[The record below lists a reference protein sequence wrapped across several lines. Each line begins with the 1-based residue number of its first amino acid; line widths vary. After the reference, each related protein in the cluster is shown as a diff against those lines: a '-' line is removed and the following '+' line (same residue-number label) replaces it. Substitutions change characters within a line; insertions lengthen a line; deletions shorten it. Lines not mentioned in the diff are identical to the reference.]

1 MSQIVE
7 MHGQIK
13 VKLTALNK
21 LGSSVT
27 PPLVTN
33 NHHLLA
39 AQEEK
44 IERSTD
50 ERPSQQNGLQIN
62 ESVNS

>member
-1 MSQIVE
+1 MSQVVE

-21 LGSSVT
+21 LSSSVT
-27 PPLVTN
+27 PPLMTN
-33 NHHLLA
+33 NHSLTIQ
-39 AQEEK
+39 QEEK

-50 ERPSQQNGLQIN
+50 ERPSQQ
-62 ESVNS
+62 

>member
-1 MSQIVE
+1 MSQVVE

-21 LGSSVT
+21 LSSSVT
-27 PPLVTN
+27 PPLMTN
-33 NHHLLA
+33 NHSLA
-39 AQEEK
+39 MAQEEK

-50 ERPSQQNGLQIN
+50 ERP
-62 ESVNS
+62 